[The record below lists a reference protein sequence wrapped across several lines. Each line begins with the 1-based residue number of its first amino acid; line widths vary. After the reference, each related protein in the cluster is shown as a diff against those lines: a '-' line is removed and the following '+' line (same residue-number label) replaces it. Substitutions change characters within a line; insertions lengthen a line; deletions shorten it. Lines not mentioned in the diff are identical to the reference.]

1 MTMFEPTK
9 ILITGASGF
18 IGSFLCEEALR
29 RQMSVWAGVRSTSS
43 RKWLQ
48 NEWLQFQTLDMANRD
63 VLHSQLAHFKENHGK
78 WDIVI
83 HAAGAT
89 KCLNPEDFDT
99 NNYDCTVNLVEE
111 LKELNMIPKMFVYMS
126 SLSVLGPIKEE
137 KKVQRNAAGEGEEEA
152 VQVQTAMVDGRPSIY
167 EPMRSNDE
175 PQPNTAY
182 ANSKCKSENY
192 LKCLGYEFPYVIF
205 RPTGVYG
212 PRERDYFLQF
222 KSIKN
227 HVDFAVGFKPQEL
240 TFVYVDDLVGA
251 IFAAV
256 DKVMNE
262 GIDAINHKIYHVSDG
277 KAYTS
282 RQFSDLIQREL
293 GANHVVHIKAPLFFL
308 KMVCGIS
315 EWFAGLMGKVS
326 TLNSDKYKIMSQR
339 NWNCDIEPMVTDLG
353 YLPQWDL
360 ERGVKETAAW
370 YKSHGWL

>member
-1 MTMFEPTK
+1 MMFEPTK

-18 IGSFLCEEALR
+18 IGSFLCDEALKQ
-29 RQMSVWAGVRSTSS
+29 QMSVWAGVRSTSS

-48 NEWLQFQTLDMANRD
+48 NEWLQFQTLDMTNRD
-63 VLHSQLAHFKENHGK
+63 VLHAQLANFKENHGK
-78 WDIVI
+78 WDIII

-137 KKVQRNAAGEGEEEA
+137 KRIQARNKKAGVDAEDTA
-152 VQVQTAMVDGRPSIY
+152 QTGTPTVYAPLLATD
-167 EPMRSNDE
+167 D

-182 ANSKCKSENY
+182 ANSKFKSENY

-227 HVDFAVGFKPQEL
+227 HVDFSVGFKPQEL
-240 TFVYVDDLVGA
+240 TFIYVEDLVGA

-256 DKVMNE
+256 KKVLEE
-262 GIDAINHKIYHVSDG
+262 GIEDLNHKIYHISDG
-277 KAYTS
+277 KVYSS
-282 RQFSDLIQREL
+282 RQFSDYIQRET
-293 GANHVVHIKAPLFFL
+293 GARHVVHIKAPLFVL
-308 KMVCGIS
+308 KMVCSIS
-315 EWFAGLMGKVS
+315 EWIAGMRGKVS
-326 TLNSDKYKIMSQR
+326 TLNKDKYKIMSQR
-339 NWNCDIEPMVTDLG
+339 NWNCDIEPMLTELD
-353 YLPQWDL
+353 YTPQWDL
-360 ERGVKETAAW
+360 ERGVRETAAW
-370 YKSHGWL
+370 YKAQGWLK

>member
-1 MTMFEPTK
+1 MFEPTK

-18 IGSFLCEEALR
+18 IGSFLCEEALKK
-29 RQMSVWAGVRSTSS
+29 QWSVWAGVRSTSS

-63 VLHSQLAHFKENHGK
+63 VLHSQLASFKENHGK

-137 KKVQRNAAGEGEEEA
+137 KKI
-152 VQVQTAMVDGRPSIY
+152 QTKNMNSASDGDEDPSAQS
-167 EPMRSNDE
+167 EPTLYAPLKSTDD

-192 LKCLGYEFPYVIF
+192 LKCLGYEFPYMIF

-227 HVDFAVGFKPQEL
+227 HVDFSVGFKPQEL
-240 TFVYVDDLVGA
+240 TFVYVEDLVGA
-251 IFAAV
+251 IYSAIGKV
-256 DKVMNE
+256 LDGEIDKL
-262 GIDAINHKIYHVSDG
+262 NHKIYHVSDG
-277 KAYTS
+277 KVYSS
-282 RQFSDLIQREL
+282 RMFSDYIQREL
-293 GANHVVHIKAPLFFL
+293 GARHVLHLKAPLFVL
-308 KMVCGIS
+308 KMVCAVS
-315 EWFAGLMGKVS
+315 EWFAGLRGKVS
-326 TLNSDKYKIMSQR
+326 TLNKDKYKIMSQR
-339 NWNCDIEPMVTDLG
+339 NWNCDIEPMLTELE
-353 YLPQWDL
+353 YTPQWDL
-360 ERGVKETAAW
+360 ERGVKETVAW
-370 YKSHGWL
+370 YKSHGWLK

>member
-1 MTMFEPTK
+1 MFEPTK

-29 RQMSVWAGVRSTSS
+29 QQMSVWAGVRSTSS

-48 NEWLQFQTLDMANRD
+48 NEWLQFQTLDMTNRD

-78 WDIVI
+78 WDIII

-137 KKVQRNAAGEGEEEA
+137 RKVQRTTAAAAKAGEDTSAESTPG
-152 VQVQTAMVDGRPSIY
+152 VY
-167 EPMRSNDE
+167 EPMRATDE

-182 ANSKCKSENY
+182 ATSKGKSENY
-192 LKCLGYEFPYVIF
+192 LKCLGWEFPYVIF

-222 KSIKN
+222 KSIRK
-227 HVDFAVGFKPQEL
+227 HIDFSVGFKPQEL
-240 TFVYVDDLVGA
+240 TFVYVQDLVGA

-256 DKVMNE
+256 NKVLAD
-262 GIDAINHKIYHVSDG
+262 GIETVNHKIYHVSDG
-277 KAYTS
+277 RIYSS
-282 RQFSDLIQREL
+282 RQFSDYIQKEL
-293 GANHVVHIKAPLFFL
+293 GVGKVLHIKAPLFVL
-308 KMVCGIS
+308 RLVCAVS
-315 EWFAGLMGKVS
+315 EWFAGIRGKVS
-326 TLNSDKYKIMSQR
+326 TLNSDKFKIMSQR
-339 NWNCDIEPMVTDLG
+339 NWNCDIEPMLTELG
-353 YLPQWDL
+353 YQPQWDL
-360 ERGVKETAAW
+360 EQGVKETAAW
-370 YKSHGWL
+370 YKSHGWLK

>member
-1 MTMFEPTK
+1 MLEPIK

-18 IGSFLCEEALR
+18 IGSFLCEEGLR

-48 NEWLQFQTLDMANRD
+48 NEWLQFQTLDMTNRD
-63 VLHSQLAHFKENHGK
+63 VLHSQLARFKENHGK

-137 KKVQRNAAGEGEEEA
+137 RKVQRSNNGLAADDTPQPATPG
-152 VQVQTAMVDGRPSIY
+152 IY
-167 EPMRSNDE
+167 EPMRASDD

-182 ANSKCKSENY
+182 ANSKSKSENY

-222 KSIKN
+222 KSIKG
-227 HVDFAVGFKPQEL
+227 HIDFSVGFKPQEL
-240 TFVYVDDLVGA
+240 TFVYVEDLVGA
-251 IFAAV
+251 IFASI
-256 DKVMNE
+256 DKVTAE
-262 GIDAINHKIYHVSDG
+262 GIEPINHKIFHVSDG
-277 KAYTS
+277 NIYSS
-282 RQFSDLIQREL
+282 RQFSDYIQKEL
-293 GANHVVHIKAPLFFL
+293 GVGTVMHIKAPLFFL
-308 KMVCGIS
+308 RMVCAVS
-315 EWFAGLMGKVS
+315 EWLGGIRGKVP
-326 TLNSDKYKIMSQR
+326 TLNSDKFKLMSQR
-339 NWNCDIEPMVTDLG
+339 NWNCDIEPMVTELG
-353 YLPQWDL
+353 YTPQWDL
-360 ERGVKETAAW
+360 ERGVRETAAW

>member
-1 MTMFEPTK
+1 MFEPTK

-18 IGSFLCEEALR
+18 IGSFLCEEAIR
-29 RQMSVWAGVRSTSS
+29 QQMSVWAGVRSTSS

-48 NEWLQFQTLDMANRD
+48 NEWLQFQTLDMTNRD

-78 WDIVI
+78 WDIII

-137 KKVQRNAAGEGEEEA
+137 RKVQRTTAAAAKAGEDTSAESTPG
-152 VQVQTAMVDGRPSIY
+152 VY
-167 EPMRSNDE
+167 EPMRATDE

-182 ANSKCKSENY
+182 ATSKGKSENY
-192 LKCLGYEFPYVIF
+192 LKCLGWEFPYVIF

-222 KSIKN
+222 KSIRK
-227 HVDFAVGFKPQEL
+227 HIDFSVGFKPQEL
-240 TFVYVDDLVGA
+240 TFVYVQDLVGA

-256 DKVMNE
+256 NKVLAD
-262 GIDAINHKIYHVSDG
+262 GIETVNHKIYHVSDG
-277 KAYTS
+277 RIYSS
-282 RQFSDLIQREL
+282 RQFSDYIQKEL
-293 GANHVVHIKAPLFFL
+293 GVGKVLHIKAPLFVL
-308 KMVCGIS
+308 RMVCS
-315 EWFAGLMGKVS
+315 VSQWFAGLRGKVS
-326 TLNSDKYKIMSQR
+326 TLNNDKFKIMSQR
-339 NWNCDIEPMVTDLG
+339 NWNCDIEPMLTELG
-353 YLPQWDL
+353 YQPQWDL
-360 ERGVKETAAW
+360 EQGVKETAAW
-370 YKSHGWL
+370 YKSHGWLK

>member
-1 MTMFEPTK
+1 MFEPTK

-29 RQMSVWAGVRSTSS
+29 QQMSVWAGVRSTSS

-48 NEWLQFQTLDMANRD
+48 NEWLQFQTLDMTNRD
-63 VLHSQLAHFKENHGK
+63 VLHSQLARFKENHGN

-99 NNYDCTVNLVEE
+99 NNYDCTINLVEE
-111 LKELNMIPKMFVYMS
+111 LKELNMIPKMFIYMS

-137 KKVQRNAAGEGEEEA
+137 RKVQVKNVAKTSGEGDLAIAPAKQEPA
-152 VQVQTAMVDGRPSIY
+152 SIY
-167 EPMRSNDE
+167 APMFSTDE

-212 PRERDYFLQF
+212 PRERDYYLQF

-227 HVDFAVGFKPQEL
+227 HVDFSVGFKPQEL
-240 TFVYVDDLVGA
+240 TFVYVEDLVGA
-251 IFAAV
+251 IFKSIE
-256 DKVMNE
+256 KVLTE
-262 GIDAINHKIYHVSDG
+262 GIDEINHKIYHVSDG
-277 KAYTS
+277 KVYTS
-282 RQFSDLIQREL
+282 RQFSDYIQRET
-293 GANHVVHIKAPLFFL
+293 GAKNVLHIKAPLFVL
-308 KMVCGIS
+308 KLVCSIS
-315 EWFAGLMGKVS
+315 QWFAGMRGKVS
-326 TLNSDKYKIMSQR
+326 TLNNDKYKIMSQR
-339 NWNCDIEPMVTDLG
+339 NWNCDIEPLLTEIG
-353 YLPQWDL
+353 YTPKWDL
-360 ERGVKETAAW
+360 EKGVKETVAW

>member
-1 MTMFEPTK
+1 MFEPTK

-18 IGSFLCEEALR
+18 IGSFLCEEALNQ
-29 RQMSVWAGVRSTSS
+29 QMNVWAGVRSSSS

-48 NEWLQFQTLDMANRD
+48 NEWLQFQTLDMTNRD
-63 VLHSQLAHFKENHGK
+63 VLHAQLASFKEANGK
-78 WDIVI
+78 WDIII

-137 KKVQRNAAGEGEEEA
+137 KKIQAGKNVEKDEDSSASAQSASPTIYAPLEA
-152 VQVQTAMVDGRPSIY
+152 T
-167 EPMRSNDE
+167 DE

-222 KSIKN
+222 KSISN
-227 HVDFAVGFKPQEL
+227 HVDFSVGFKPQEL
-240 TFVYVDDLVGA
+240 TFVYVEDLVGA
-251 IFAAV
+251 IFSAIK
-256 DKVMNE
+256 KVLDE
-262 GIDAINHKIYHVSDG
+262 GIEDLNHKIYHISDG
-277 KAYTS
+277 KVYSS
-282 RQFSDLIQREL
+282 RTFSNYIQREL
-293 GANHVVHIKAPLFFL
+293 GTRHVLHLKAPLFIL
-308 KMVCGIS
+308 RMVCSIS
-315 EWFAGLMGKVS
+315 EWFSGMRGKVS
-326 TLNSDKYKIMSQR
+326 TLNKDKYKIMSQR
-339 NWNCDIEPMVTDLG
+339 NWNCDIEPMLTELG
-353 YLPQWDL
+353 YTPKWDL

-370 YKSHGWL
+370 YKSHGWIK